1 MTIKELRK
9 EKGLTLSVF
18 AKSLGI
24 GMSTLTAYEAGK
36 RLPNAKTLA
45 AVKDVYGVELDAAAV
60 EAAAPAKKEK
70 KASAKKTAAPKAEKP
85 APKTEEAKKPAK
97 KAPAKKTE
105 KPAAEKP
112 AKKTA
117 KAAPAPKAEE
127 AKAAEKPAKKTSKG
141 SAKKGA
147 KAAKTGVVI
156 IQSPM
161 GGEITPEEI
170 LSRLGDVDKVYVRI
184 DQNAAYWT
192 KGEESGAINLW

>member
-9 EKGLTLSVF
+9 EKGLTLAVF

-36 RLPNAKTLA
+36 REPNAKTLA
-45 AVKDVYGVELDAAAV
+45 AVKEVYGVELDAAAV
-60 EAAAPAKKEK
+60 ETAVPAKKEK
-70 KASAKKTAAPKAEKP
+70 KAPAKKATKATPVKKEAKAAPKAEK
-85 APKTEEAKKPAK
+85 
-97 KAPAKKTE
+97 
-105 KPAAEKP
+105 
-112 AKKTA
+112 
-117 KAAPAPKAEE
+117 PAPKAEE
-127 AKAAEKPAKKTSKG
+127 AKAAEKPAKKAAKAAPAPKAEEAKNPAKKSP
-141 SAKKGA
+141 AKKGA